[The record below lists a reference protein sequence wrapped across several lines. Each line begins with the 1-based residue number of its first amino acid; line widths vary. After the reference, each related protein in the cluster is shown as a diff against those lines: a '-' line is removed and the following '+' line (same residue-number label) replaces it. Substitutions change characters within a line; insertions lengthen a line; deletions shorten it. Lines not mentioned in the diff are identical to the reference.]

1 MARLNLFCLL
11 LCCVMI
17 SSTPVQAQLGKRHTN
32 AVTAFVSEWMKAEN
46 VPGAAVAA
54 TVRGKVVYNKA
65 FGLSDVENQ
74 LAAQTR
80 SVFRLAS
87 VSKPITAVA
96 VMQLVEQGKIDLDA
110 PAEQYLPMFPK
121 KQWSFTVRQLLG
133 HQSGIRHY
141 QGLEEE
147 YSIGARR
154 YKDLNEA
161 ITIFSNDSLRH
172 RPGERYSY
180 TTFGYSLLGAVIE
193 AVSGLSFEEYIRT
206 RICAPAGMTS
216 TYMDRSTDIIPFR
229 TRGYA
234 VDTLGRLRNAVA
246 IDPNYKFPGGGI
258 VSTAGDMAR
267 FASAVMSGKLIRPE
281 TFALMTTMG
290 TLADGTTTG
299 YGLGWSL
306 GTAAAP
312 EAVLHKGMQQG
323 TTTVLLLLPQKECA
337 VVVLTNR
344 EQTGKII
351 ETATEIARIAAAA
364 QR

>member
-1 MARLNLFCLL
+1 MNRSIIIVVLCSLL
-11 LCCVMI
+11 LI
-17 SSTPVQAQLGKRHTN
+17 SSDGSAQLSKRQTGAIN
-32 AVTAFVSEWMKAEN
+32 TLVTAWMKTEN
-46 VPGAAVAA
+46 IPAASIAVAA
-54 TVRGKVVYNKA
+54 NGRALYNKA
-65 FGLSDVENQ
+65 FGLSDVENN
-74 LAAQTR
+74 LPAQTK

-110 PAEQYLPMFPK
+110 PAEQYLPTFPK

-133 HQSGIRHY
+133 HQSGVRHY

-147 YSIGARR
+147 YRIGSRR

-180 TTFGYSLLGAVIE
+180 TTFGYSLLGVIIE
-193 AVSGLSFEEYIRT
+193 TASGMTFEEYIRT
-206 RICAPAGMTS
+206 NICAPAGMTS
-216 TYMDRSTDIIPFR
+216 TYMDRSTDIISYR

-234 VDTLGRLRNAVA
+234 FDSLGRLRNAVA

-258 VSTAGDMAR
+258 VSTAEDMVR
-267 FASAVMSGKLIRPE
+267 FASAVMSGLLIRPE
-281 TFALMTTMG
+281 TFAMMTVMG

-306 GTAAAP
+306 GTASAP
-312 EAVLHKGMQQG
+312 DAVLHKGMQQG
-323 TTTVLLLLPQKECA
+323 TTTVLLLLPEAKCA
-337 VVVLTNR
+337 AVILTNR
-344 EQTGKII
+344 EQTGRII
-351 ETATEIARIAAAA
+351 ETAAEIARMALTGTK
-364 QR
+364 R